1 MLKSSFYSAILHSLI
16 LALLYT
22 NFKIQQPQ
30 ENKSNEVRVG
40 LMIVDNTKDILNDIS
55 SEPQDDIEP
64 LEINDNNSP
73 QPLVTKEG
81 VVKPQQPPQE
91 VIKSSSQERGKKE
104 NVVNKIKNPI
114 NSQVQKQPRTEPSV
128 TKEAQYKENSV
139 KKKEDLAENKPINT
153 ESLKAKQEPPK
164 QDSKL
169 KQDSYKELAV
179 NNQKKEKEIIDNL
192 NIKDTKSIERPRNKE
207 NHQEKS
213 KIQNP
218 AEASVQ
224 KDNSIY
230 TSSNKKDSSIN
241 FEANG
246 LSTREK
252 LNIQNQIKLC
262 YQRAVIESRR
272 SSEVAIVVKANILSD
287 GTIIYN
293 FDDQDRSQIYNSN
306 SGLKQPNADLSIK
319 YFVARG
325 NAKRALDL
333 CNPLRNIP
341 SNKEQSLKEVLFEF
355 EAISY

>member
-1 MLKSSFYSAILHSLI
+1 MFKSSFYSAILHSLI

-30 ENKSNEVRVG
+30 DNKSNEVRAG
-40 LMIVDNTKDILNDIS
+40 LMIVDNTQDILNDIS
-55 SEPQDDIEP
+55 SEPQEDIEP
-64 LEINDNNSP
+64 LELNDNNSP
-73 QPLVTKEG
+73 RPLVKKEG
-81 VVKPQQPPQE
+81 VSKPQQPPQE
-91 VIKSSSQERGKKE
+91 VIKSSKQEKVKKE
-104 NVVNKIKNPI
+104 DVANKIKNPV
-114 NSQVQKQPRTEPSV
+114 NDQVQKQPKTEPSA
-128 TKEAQYKENSV
+128 TKEAQYKENSA
-139 KKKEDLAENKPINT
+139 KKKEDLVENKQINT
-153 ESLKAKQEPPK
+153 ELPKAKQEPKKDLKPK
-164 QDSKL
+164 QDL
-169 KQDSYKELAV
+169 DKESV
-179 NNQKKEKEIIDNL
+179 TNNQKKEVSDNQEI
-192 NIKDTKSIERPRNKE
+192 KYTKRIEQPSNKE
-207 NHQEKS
+207 NNQDKS
-213 KIQNP
+213 KIKNP
-218 AEASVQ
+218 PEASGQ
-224 KDNSIY
+224 KDNGID
-230 TSSNKKDSSIN
+230 TSPSKKDSSIN

-306 SGLKQPNADLSIK
+306 GGLKQNNADFSIR

>member
-1 MLKSSFYSAILHSLI
+1 MLKSSFYSAVLHSLI

-40 LMIVDNTKDILNDIS
+40 LMIVDDTKDVLNDIS
-55 SEPQDDIEP
+55 SEPQEDREP
-64 LEINDNNSP
+64 LEINDNKSP
-73 QPLVTKEG
+73 QPLVKKEG
-81 VVKPQQPPQE
+81 VSKPQQPPQE
-91 VIKSSSQERGKKE
+91 AIKSSKQEKVIKE
-104 NVVNKIKNPI
+104 DVANKIKNPV
-114 NSQVQKQPRTEPSV
+114 NSQVQKQPATEPSAK
-128 TKEAQYKENSV
+128 KEAQYKENII
-139 KKKEDLAENKPINT
+139 KKKEDLSENKKINT
-153 ESLKAKQEPPK
+153 ELLKAKQEPKKDLKPK
-164 QDSKL
+164 QDLNKDL
-169 KQDSYKELAV
+169 VANRQ
-179 NNQKKEKEIIDNL
+179 NKEIGDNRD
-192 NIKDTKSIERPRNKE
+192 IKDVKTIEQPRNKE
-207 NHQEKS
+207 NYQDNS
-213 KIQNP
+213 KTQNP
-218 AEASVQ
+218 AEPSSQ
-224 KDNSIY
+224 KDNGID

-306 SGLKQPNADLSIK
+306 SGLKQNNADFSIK
-319 YFVARG
+319 YFIARG

-333 CNPLRNIP
+333 CNPLRNVP